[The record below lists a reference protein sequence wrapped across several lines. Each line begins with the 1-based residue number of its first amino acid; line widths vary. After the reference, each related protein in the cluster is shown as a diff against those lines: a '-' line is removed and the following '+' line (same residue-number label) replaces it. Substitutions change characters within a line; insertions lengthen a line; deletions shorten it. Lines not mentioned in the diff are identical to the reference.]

1 MNNPDFPKI
10 AEAYGIEGRKVTK
23 REELDDAIEEMLKDN
38 KAYLLEV
45 EVEENGM
52 VYPMIPAGT
61 SVDQIILGD

>member
-1 MNNPDFPKI
+1 
-10 AEAYGIEGRKVTK
+10 VTK